1 MKFFFCTVAAVSA
14 AILLSGQSSALS
26 AAAFRSQTH
35 SDSLQTRT
43 DVSFPRQVIPVF
55 SQETQWVSQA
65 DSKPDL
71 PLLSRVITAFLKSDA
86 YQTQS
91 TMNVNAVIGNTTV
104 TSDAQIQT
112 TAQFPNKFRTEVSF
126 AKPGTKTQI
135 KTLIVSDG
143 KLVWVYRADLK
154 QYAVFPYEKFDQLE
168 DSYWIGFATTMFSQ
182 TPPEAK
188 TLVAKDAL
196 SDTNLLKDIGLELG
210 DLKGGTRTVD
220 SQTFYAYEYNDAKQG
235 FLMSAFV
242 EPDSAVLKQLR
253 LAGKY
258 QDFDVSMV
266 ERILSRVAIAPVSAN
281 TFTFTP
287 PKGTKKVKALALGPL

>member
-1 MKFFFCTVAAVSA
+1 MKFFFRTVAAVSVA
-14 AILLSGQSSALS
+14 VLLSGKSSALS

-35 SDSLQTRT
+35 LDRLQMQT
-43 DVSFPRQVIPVF
+43 DVSLSQQVISVLP
-55 SQETQWVSQA
+55 QETRRISQV

-71 PLLSRVITAFLKSDA
+71 LLLSKVITGFLKSDD

-112 TAQFPNKFRTEVSF
+112 TAQFPNKFRTEVLF

-154 QYAVFPYEKFDQLE
+154 QYAIFNYEKFDQLE
-168 DSYWIGFATTMFSQ
+168 DSYWIGFATTMFAQ
-182 TPPEAK
+182 TPLEVK
-188 TLVAKDAL
+188 TAVAKGAL
-196 SDTNLLKDIGLELG
+196 SDTNLLQEIGLALS

-220 SQTFYAYEYNDAKQG
+220 SQTFYAYEYNAAKQG
-235 FLMSAFV
+235 FLMSAFI

-253 LAGKY
+253 IVGKY
-258 QDFDVSMV
+258 LDSDISMV
-266 ERILSRVAIAPVSAN
+266 ERILSRVAIAPVSTN

-287 PKGTKKVKALALGPL
+287 PKGTKKVKALVLGPL